1 MVAQY
6 GNGPNKVGNGFGVLF
21 LFLFVTFYGGCVDAI
36 SYVYCSELFP
46 TNLRAQGMGF
56 SVMGLFA
63 MTLLYTQTAP
73 VAFDSVGWRFYLVF
87 IIVPF
92 VGVPFLWFGCPETKG
107 MTLEEI
113 GALFG
118 DTVAT
123 DVVAGDEK
131 TDDSQSHWS
140 EHKNGNA

>member
-1 MVAQY
+1 MVACEAAMVAQY

-63 MTLLYTQTAP
+63 MTLRKLLSSNHSLESEP
-73 VAFDSVGWRFYLVF
+73 VLTVFSVYPDSAGSLRFCWLEILPCIYHCA
-87 IIVPF
+87 IRRCPIF
-92 VGVPFLWFGCPETKG
+92 VVWL
-107 MTLEEI
+107 
-113 GALFG
+113 
-118 DTVAT
+118 
-123 DVVAGDEK
+123 
-131 TDDSQSHWS
+131 S
-140 EHKNGNA
+140 